1 MSLLDYFRI
10 SKAGSASVAKERLQ
24 ILVAH
29 ERRSRNQPSYLP
41 QLQKEL
47 LEVVRKYVNVS
58 QEAISVSFE
67 QDENQETLELNIV
80 LPDLQ
85 AKKS

>member
-10 SKAGSASVAKERLQ
+10 SKVGTASVAKERLQ

-29 ERRSRNQPSYLP
+29 ERSSRNQPSYLP

-47 LEVVRKYVNVS
+47 LEVIQKYINVG
-58 QEAISVSFE
+58 QDAISVTFE

-80 LPDLQ
+80 LPDLPV
-85 AKKS
+85 KNT